1 MGNNTKEEIGLK
13 KRWMAAPIAS
23 GILAIG
29 GLAAV
34 AYGEPGKLI
43 PVDPDTLEPID
54 VVEQPVASGQTSA
67 GADEEG
73 KENDQKYAPVT
84 SEEAPAQIP
93 AAAEP
98 VTSPET
104 GPQPVVHAKT
114 ERPTESRALISREE
128 AIRIAMSQTGPGVQV
143 TEVELD
149 EDDGRILYE
158 IELEGG
164 PYEYELEIDA
174 ASGDI
179 LDFEKDD

>member
-1 MGNNTKEEIGLK
+1 MK
-13 KRWMAAPIAS
+13 KRWMIAPIAS

-43 PVDPDTLEPID
+43 PVDPDTLEP
-54 VVEQPVASGQTSA
+54 VEAAEQHAASDQTS
-67 GADEEG
+67 E
-73 KENDQKYAPVT
+73 ENDREYAPVA
-84 SEEAPAQIP
+84 SEEAPEQIP

-104 GPQPVVHAKT
+104 GHQLVVHAKA
-114 ERPTESRALISREE
+114 ERPTKSRALISRDE
-128 AIRIAMSQTGPGVQV
+128 AVRIAISQTGPSARV

-149 EDDGRILYE
+149 NDDGRIIYE
-158 IELEGG
+158 VELEGG

-174 ASGDI
+174 TTGNI

>member
-1 MGNNTKEEIGLK
+1 MK
-13 KRWMAAPIAS
+13 KRWMIAPIAS

-43 PVDPDTLEPID
+43 PVDPDTLEP
-54 VVEQPVASGQTSA
+54 VEAAEQQAASDQTSA
-67 GADEEG
+67 
-73 KENDQKYAPVT
+73 ENDREYAPVI

-104 GPQPVVHAKT
+104 GTKPVVHAMS
-114 ERPTESRALISREE
+114 ERPTEFRALISRDE
-128 AIRIAMSQTGPGVQV
+128 AVRIAISQTGQSARVA
-143 TEVELD
+143 EVELD
-149 EDDGRILYE
+149 EDDGRPIYE

-164 PYEYELEIDA
+164 PFEYELEIDA
-174 ASGDI
+174 ATGDI
-179 LDFEKDD
+179 LEFEKDD